1 MKPDDIKTGSVESA
15 PAAGELAISKNP
27 NQQISSL
34 VETQPSATS
43 STLPTPSIGLPAATT
58 TTTSTST
65 KATNDD
71 NKAPSHYES
80 EIAKLPA
87 EDSGPIEK
95 EWIQKADEIVA
106 KTSLDPFSQNE
117 AQHSL
122 SRAYLKKRFNLEI
135 E

>member
-15 PAAGELAISKNP
+15 PAAGELAIEQNP

-34 VETQPSATS
+34 VETQPVAASN
-43 STLPTPSIGLPAATT
+43 TLPTPSTEVPTAIDVTG
-58 TTTSTST
+58 T
-65 KATNDD
+65 KVTNDD

-106 KTSLDPFSQNE
+106 KTSLDPFSQDE

>member
-27 NQQISSL
+27 NQQISSS
-34 VETQPSATS
+34 VETQPVAANN
-43 STLPTPSIGLPAATT
+43 TLPTPSTEVPTAIDVTG
-58 TTTSTST
+58 T
-65 KATNDD
+65 KVTNDD

-106 KTSLDPFSQNE
+106 KTSLDPFSQDE

>member
-1 MKPDDIKTGSVESA
+1 MKPDDKNTGSVESI

-27 NQQISSL
+27 NQPTESSP
-34 VETQPSATS
+34 ETQPAVTSATTPPPTVVA
-43 STLPTPSIGLPAATT
+43 STSATAA
-58 TTTSTST
+58 TST
-65 KATNDD
+65 KTITDD
-71 NKAPSHYES
+71 DSTTSPYE
-80 EIAKLPA
+80 AGLAQLPA
-87 EDSGPIEK
+87 EDSGPIES

-106 KTSLDPFSQNE
+106 KTSSDPYHQDD

>member
-15 PAAGELAISKNP
+15 PAAGELAIEQNP

-34 VETQPSATS
+34 VETQPVTASN
-43 STLPTPSIGLPAATT
+43 TLPTPSTEVPTAIDVTG
-58 TTTSTST
+58 T
-65 KATNDD
+65 KVTNDD

-106 KTSLDPFSQNE
+106 KTSLDPFSQDE

>member
-27 NQQISSL
+27 NQQISSS
-34 VETQPSATS
+34 VETQPVAASN
-43 STLPTPSIGLPAATT
+43 TLPTPSTEVPTAIDVTG
-58 TTTSTST
+58 T
-65 KATNDD
+65 KVTNDD

-106 KTSLDPFSQNE
+106 KTSLDPFSQDE

>member
-15 PAAGELAISKNP
+15 PAAGELAIEQNP
-27 NQQISSL
+27 NKKISSSA
-34 VETQPSATS
+34 EAQPSATS
-43 STLPTPSIGLPAATT
+43 STLPIPSVGLPATA
-58 TTTSTST
+58 TSTST
-65 KATNDD
+65 KATDDD
-71 NKAPSHYES
+71 NNPPSHYES

-106 KTSLDPFSQNE
+106 KTSLDPFSKDE